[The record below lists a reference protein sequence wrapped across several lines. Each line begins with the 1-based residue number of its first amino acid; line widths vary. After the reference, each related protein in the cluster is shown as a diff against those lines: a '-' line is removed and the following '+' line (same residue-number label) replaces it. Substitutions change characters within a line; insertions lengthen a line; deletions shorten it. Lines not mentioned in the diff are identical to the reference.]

1 MALSDF
7 QFTSPVLLGI
17 QMNVNKDYT
26 PDKEKKVPIHAE
38 VNVNVLKVKALN
50 EAQVTLYLSVNKD
63 MSDSAPYVIEAEI
76 TSLFTWDKEAYTD
89 EMLNGLLKQN
99 APALLISYIRPL
111 IAMITNASPYETCT
125 IPFMDFTKE

>member
-38 VNVNVLKVKALN
+38 ANVNVLKVKALN

-111 IAMITNASPYETCT
+111 IAMITNASP
-125 IPFMDFTKE
+125 